1 MKKIIIICSLLI
13 SGFALADQS
22 DNVFVYEEP
31 LETTA
36 VGDAPAAPGDPG
48 VVPVD
53 QYIPFL
59 FLAAA
64 AIAFVYGRR
73 KKMA

>member
-1 MKKIIIICSLLI
+1 MCSMLL

-22 DNVFVYEEP
+22 DNIFVYEEP

-48 VVPVD
+48 AVPVD

-59 FLAAA
+59 FLVASV
-64 AIAFVYGRR
+64 IAFTYGKR